1 MNQHDRD
8 NLTFLLTASSE
19 TLRAWYDL
27 CSDDDL
33 IYATQLLDRYQT
45 QLEDA
50 IIADQIEQQIA
61 AMPVLTAAQAVISA
75 VRV

>member
-19 TLRAWYDL
+19 TLKAWYDL
-27 CSDDDL
+27 CSNDDRM
-33 IYATQLLDRYQT
+33 YASQLLDRYQT

-50 IIADQIEQQIA
+50 IVADQIEQQIA
-61 AMPVLTAAQAVISA
+61 AMPVLTAAQAVIAA
-75 VRV
+75 VRG